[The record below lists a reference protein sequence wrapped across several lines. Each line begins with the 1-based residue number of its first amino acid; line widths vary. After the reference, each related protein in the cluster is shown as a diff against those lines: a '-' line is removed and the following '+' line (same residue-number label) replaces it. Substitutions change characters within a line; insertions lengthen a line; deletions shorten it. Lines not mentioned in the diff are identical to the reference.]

1 MKSQRTII
9 LTLGSISFSLI
20 TTGIISVAL
29 PLYLDYLGITLVGI
43 GFIFSLAPVISM
55 IAKSVVA
62 VHSDV
67 VGRKGYFSLGL
78 LLRSVSYCF
87 YSICTIPVGF
97 AILKTLDSLSQHFRN
112 AVEMPLLVDISPKE
126 KRGRILGAYWTI
138 LSVATAIGLFISGA
152 ILLLIGYFWLFI
164 LCSLISLLGLLLVQI
179 AGIPT
184 FKTKNVHLNLKKTFN
199 FKELGWNLKV
209 SFLSG
214 FLGYFGY
221 SLVESFAFPLFLQ
234 QEFRTDPILIGMA
247 IGLGWVTS
255 GVPAILWNKMT
266 ETHSPVN
273 LYFLGCGVTGATT
286 LLMNITPDLTTTVCL
301 YMAGGFFWGF
311 AGPAGMKVLAD
322 SAKSADR
329 ARDINLSRLG
339 NGIGIMIGSAGS
351 GIIAQTAGF
360 RFLFIISGTFYLASA
375 LTFFSAIRGYK

>member
-9 LTLGSISFSLI
+9 LTLGSISFSLM
-20 TTGIISVAL
+20 TTGIVSVAL
-29 PLYLDYLGITLVGI
+29 PLYLDYLGVALVGI
-43 GFIFSLAPVISM
+43 GFIFSLAPVIGM

-62 VHSDV
+62 VHSDI
-67 VGRKGYFSLGL
+67 VGRKGYLSSTFFSTSVAYGL
-78 LLRSVSYCF
+78 
-87 YSICTIPVGF
+87 YSICRSPLGF
-97 AILKTLDSLSQHFRN
+97 TMLKTLDSLSQHVRS
-112 AVEMPLLVDISPKE
+112 AVDLPLLVDITPEE
-126 KRGRILGAYWTI
+126 KRGRILGIYWAI
-138 LSVATAIGLFISGA
+138 LSVAMAVGFFMSGA
-152 ILLLIGYFWLFI
+152 ILILIGYFWLFI
-164 LCSLISLLGLLLVQI
+164 LCSLISLFGLLLVQI

-184 FKTKNVHLNLKKTFN
+184 FKTKNMHLDLKKTFN
-199 FKELGWNLKV
+199 FKELGWNLKI

-214 FLGYFGY
+214 FLTYFAY

-234 QEFRTDPILIGMA
+234 QEFSIDPTLIGIIM
-247 IGLGWVTS
+247 GLGWVTS
-255 GVPAILWNKMT
+255 GIPPILWNKMT
-266 ETHSPVN
+266 ETRSPVN
-273 LYFLGCGVTGATT
+273 LYFLGYGVTGVTT

-301 YMAGGFFWGF
+301 YMAGGFLWGF

-360 RFLFIISGTFYLASA
+360 RFLFIISGIFYLVSA